1 MPVNFANNTNIS
13 KPPRLIVEY
22 DNVGGCPPSR
32 ANSNLI
38 VSTFTIDSP
47 AQIFVQVK
55 TICVGTGRHDRGLY
69 IQGPSG
75 SGYNNTRYAV
85 RLDYKIGTWW
95 EDAYIHWAGTF
106 GVAGSYTVRFT
117 SEAGNNVCGCGSGY
131 GRMNILVMEGA

>member
-1 MPVNFANNTNIS
+1 MAVLFANGTTIAR
-13 KPPRLIVEY
+13 PPRLIVEY

-32 ANSNLI
+32 GTSTLI
-38 VSTFTIDSP
+38 SSTFTITSS
-47 AQIFVQVK
+47 AQIFIQVK
-55 TICVGTGRHDRGLY
+55 TICSGSGRHDRGLY
-69 IQGPSG
+69 ISGPSG

-106 GVAGSYTVRFT
+106 GVAGSYTVNFT
-117 SEAGNNVCGCGSGY
+117 SESGNAVCGCGSGY